1 MRKIAV
7 GCDHA
12 AFEFKEK
19 AVAYLKEKGYQVDD
33 YGTFSNESV
42 DYSDYVYPA
51 VKSVVEKKNDIGI
64 VMCGTGI
71 GATITA
77 NKVKGARAAL
87 VYDPEIAKVTREHND
102 SNVLVL
108 GPRFTKESVLFEII
122 DNWLDTE
129 YSNDER
135 HDKRIAKIARI
146 EEDERC

>member
-12 AFEFKEK
+12 AYEFKEK
-19 AVAYLKEKGYQVDD
+19 AVKYLKEKGFEVEDF
-33 YGTFSNESV
+33 GTFSNESV
-42 DYSDYVYPA
+42 DYPDYIYPA
-51 VKSVVEKKNDIGI
+51 VKSVMDKKNDVGI

-71 GATITA
+71 GANITA

-108 GPRFTKESVLFEII
+108 GPRFTKEPVLFEII
-122 DNWLDTE
+122 DNWLNTE
-129 YSNDER
+129 FSNDPR
-135 HDKRIAKIARI
+135 HLRRI
-146 EEDERC
+146 EKLAGVEENER

>member
-12 AFEFKEK
+12 AYEFKEK
-19 AVAYLKEKGYQVDD
+19 AVKYLKDKGFEVEDF
-33 YGTFSNESV
+33 GTYSNDSV
-42 DYSDYVYPA
+42 DYPDYIYPA
-51 VKSVVEKKNDIGI
+51 VKSVMDKKNDVGI

-71 GATITA
+71 GANITA

-102 SNVLVL
+102 SNILVL

-122 DNWLDTE
+122 DNWLETE

-135 HDKRIAKIARI
+135 HNKRIAKIARI
-146 EEDERC
+146 EENER

>member
-12 AFEFKEK
+12 AYEFKEK
-19 AVAYLKEKGYQVDD
+19 AVKYLKDQGFEVEDF
-33 YGTFSNESV
+33 GTYSEESV
-42 DYSDYVYPA
+42 DYPDYIYPA
-51 VKSVVEKKNDIGI
+51 VKSVMDNKNDVGI

-71 GATITA
+71 GANITA

-108 GPRFTKESVLFEII
+108 GPRFTKESDLFEII
-122 DNWLDTE
+122 DNWLNTE
-129 YSNDER
+129 FSNDPR
-135 HDKRIAKIARI
+135 HIRRI
-146 EEDERC
+146 EKLAGVEENER

>member
-12 AFEFKEK
+12 AYEFKEK
-19 AVAYLKEKGYQVDD
+19 AVKYLKDKGFEVEDF
-33 YGTFSNESV
+33 GTYSNDSV
-42 DYSDYVYPA
+42 DYPDYIYPA
-51 VKSVVEKKNDIGI
+51 VKSITDKKNDVGI

-71 GATITA
+71 GANITA

-102 SNVLVL
+102 SNILVL

-122 DNWLDTE
+122 DNWLNTE
-129 YSNDER
+129 FSNDPR
-135 HDKRIAKIARI
+135 HLRRI
-146 EEDERC
+146 EKLAGVEENER